1 MANRNLTP
9 DELAKANGLLAEIRG
24 RLREL
29 SGEDVDL
36 LFAYRRKIAK
46 ELTYDERGKPADR
59 NKLKA
64 RKFGEQH
71 GICPECGEPLPD
83 KFAVLD
89 RKNAADG
96 YTAEN
101 TELIHQECDRKRQE
115 ARRYA

>member
-1 MANRNLTP
+1 MANRNLAP

-29 SGEDVDL
+29 SGEDADL

-64 RKFGEQH
+64 RKFGEQN
-71 GICPECGEPLPD
+71 GICPECGKPLPE

-89 RKNAADG
+89 RKNAANG

-101 TELIHQECDRKRQE
+101 TELIHQECDRKRQA